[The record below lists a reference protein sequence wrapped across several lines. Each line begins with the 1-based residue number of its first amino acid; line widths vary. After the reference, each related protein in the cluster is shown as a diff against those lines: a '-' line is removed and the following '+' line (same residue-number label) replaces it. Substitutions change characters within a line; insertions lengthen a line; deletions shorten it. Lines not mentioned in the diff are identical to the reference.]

1 MMAVVVD
8 DVLAKDNLQL
18 SAAEDQ
24 HPVQ

>member
-1 MMAVVVD
+1 MAVVVD